1 MDSLFSKEQ
10 EKLGNIILED
20 NYNELDLHY
29 RENIIIDTKKLLIFS
44 AESGAFNI
52 IVCLLK
58 NYPQEYKKLNK
69 IEKECF
75 FKTIFKSNYYNQDM
89 RAKLI
94 EYCFENFK
102 LSAELKKNIFILVLK
117 NNHLTLY
124 KSLKIMNV
132 KYSKKDFLDILKFI
146 NFTKPENHELLFSH
160 LLQIFTKNYHLL
172 LPLINYVE
180 SYNEM
185 YSFTIAFYEKL
196 SKENKQLWINY
207 LFKSNNL
214 YFHAHQT
221 HQEMLKLNGYNELD
235 LNVDFIYFIT
245 HYVIHD
251 FSTIEEKKLN
261 KLNGLVNKLKN
272 DKAFAHFL
280 IPLIKNIESLLL
292 KNNFEKILNNKQKEG
307 QRNKI

>member
-1 MDSLFSKEQ
+1 MDTLFSKEQ
-10 EKLGNIILED
+10 EKLGHIILED
-20 NYNELDLHY
+20 NYNELDLYY
-29 RENIIIDTKKLLIFS
+29 RKNTIIDTKKLLIFS
-44 AESGAFNI
+44 TESGAYNVLF
-52 IVCLLK
+52 CLLK
-58 NYPQEYKKLNK
+58 NYPQEYKKLNNV
-69 IEKECF
+69 EKEYF
-75 FKTIFKSNYYNQDM
+75 FKTIFKSHYYTQDM
-89 RAKLI
+89 RGKLI
-94 EYCFENFK
+94 EYCFENFR
-102 LSAELKKNIFILVLK
+102 LSTQLKKNIFILVLK
-117 NNHLTLY
+117 NNHLSLY
-124 KSLKIMNV
+124 NLLRRINIE
-132 KYSKKDFLDILKFI
+132 YSKKDFLDILKYI

-196 SKENKQLWINY
+196 STENRQLWINY

-245 HYVIHD
+245 NYVIHD
-251 FSTIEEKKLN
+251 FSTMEEKKLS
-261 KLNGLVNKLKN
+261 KLKNLVNKLKN
-272 DKAFAHFL
+272 DKTFAHFL
-280 IPLIKNIESLLL
+280 IPLIKNLESFLL
-292 KNNFEKILNNKQKEG
+292 KNDFEKILNNKQKNS